1 MVASVNIASIRWHYS
16 TQRPGGWPAAM
27 LAKLG
32 LEALL
37 QKWPQEVLPLGAV
50 VGGLTA
56 AAAAHLGLPEG
67 LPVAQGGAGVWVAAA
82 AVKVQGAPA
91 VQRHGGSEG
100 RNCSLIGVP
109 EPADQAVLALVL
121 PLWYCRC

>member
-1 MVASVNIASIRWHYS
+1 MVASITNASIRWHYS

-56 AAAAHLGLPEG
+56 AAAAERQRLWQRRSFLVGDILVG
-67 LPVAQGGAGVWVAAA
+67 MVGGRGDS
-82 AVKVQGAPA
+82 
-91 VQRHGGSEG
+91 RRTGSREEKPQK
-100 RNCSLIGVP
+100 NSL
-109 EPADQAVLALVL
+109 
-121 PLWYCRC
+121 